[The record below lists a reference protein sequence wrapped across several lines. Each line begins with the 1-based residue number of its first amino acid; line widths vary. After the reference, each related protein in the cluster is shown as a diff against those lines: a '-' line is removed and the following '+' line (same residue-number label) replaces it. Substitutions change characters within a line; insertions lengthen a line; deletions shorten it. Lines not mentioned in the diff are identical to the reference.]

1 MNMLSLATIA
11 VVILHPQIMENG
23 IVRPGRGGS
32 VGNPFIPN
40 DQEVLAVLPTPLS
53 AEVHEEPHALPL
65 SFTASPVTQAKNGD
79 MSTAKMFYG
88 SIVYK
93 DWFAERPV
101 NEHHLNYGRLYTTL
115 KFPCTW
121 PFFFPHRGLEHLH
134 RSHILHTGHHF
145 ADDLRSHSWQVP
157 LPDALLLPTGF
168 RLLCHQVWAE

>member
-1 MNMLSLATIA
+1 MLSLATIA

-115 KFPCTW
+115 KFPCT
-121 PFFFPHRGLEHLH
+121 
-134 RSHILHTGHHF
+134 
-145 ADDLRSHSWQVP
+145 
-157 LPDALLLPTGF
+157 
-168 RLLCHQVWAE
+168 